1 MLKSLDKRLHGVCR
15 NGKGDSENYKQVS
28 RDKHMLEREFEEQV
42 ELDELE
48 LEEYIEFV
56 VKEVRRTSEH

>member
-1 MLKSLDKRLHGVCR
+1 MGYAEMEKEIQRTINKSVG
-15 NGKGDSENYKQVS
+15 QT
-28 RDKHMLEREFEEQV
+28 LEREFEEQV